1 MKGIRKARRL
11 QKRWVDVDEK
21 NLNMVGIRNWPAVA
35 RDQKQWRTVLEAK
48 VHLKTVV
55 PEDKEEEENNTS
67 KACRR
72 TTNETS

>member
-1 MKGIRKARRL
+1 
-11 QKRWVDVDEK
+11 
-21 NLNMVGIRNWPAVA
+21 MVGIRNWPAVA

-48 VHLKTVV
+48 VHHKTVV

-67 KACRR
+67 KACQW